1 MTTDASPD
9 DYPITLV
16 DQGELQGRHRR
27 GVQLFA
33 GIPYAAP
40 PVGSRRFRAPES
52 PEPWDGVRDSR
63 RFGPASAQ
71 LPGEGLTNRFEI
83 PWDED
88 CLYLNVVTPACD
100 DARRPVYVWI
110 HGGAYKH
117 GQGATPWYDGTS
129 FATRGDIVVVTINYR
144 LGALGFCDLAGHLGD
159 DFATCGINGTLDQL
173 AALQWVHE
181 NIEAFGGDPGRV
193 TIGGESAGAFSV
205 TNMLAMSAAD
215 GLFHRAIA
223 QSGAAHHTFDP
234 DDGREIAGSFLNQL
248 GGPSADDLM
257 SMDVKRILEAAEKVA
272 EESGQ
277 QTGRSQEPFYP
288 VWGHEALPDD
298 PRDLIAS
305 GAGSD
310 VALLTGTNEDEMALW
325 GVSGM
330 DTDQAAEM
338 VARIADDPDALVDVY
353 RRRLGDATPGWVA
366 CAIASDLVFGIPAV
380 RHAEYRSAHG
390 ADTWMYR
397 FSWDSRAFDGLFGA
411 AHALEIP
418 FTFNTIDQAGVDVFL
433 GPGDVPV
440 ELAETMHDAWIAFIR
455 DGDPSTSAL
464 GAWPRYSPDDRVVM
478 ELDEQCGL
486 LHDPR
491 ADERSAWEGVI
502 R

>member
-1 MTTDASPD
+1 
-9 DYPITLV
+9 
-16 DQGELQGRHRR
+16 
-27 GVQLFA
+27 
-33 GIPYAAP
+33 
-40 PVGSRRFRAPES
+40 
-52 PEPWDGVRDSR
+52 
-63 RFGPASAQ
+63 
-71 LPGEGLTNRFEI
+71 
-83 PWDED
+83 
-88 CLYLNVVTPACD
+88 
-100 DARRPVYVWI
+100 
-110 HGGAYKH
+110 
-117 GQGATPWYDGTS
+117 
-129 FATRGDIVVVTINYR
+129 
-144 LGALGFCDLAGHLGD
+144 
-159 DFATCGINGTLDQL
+159 
-173 AALQWVHE
+173 
-181 NIEAFGGDPGRV
+181 
-193 TIGGESAGAFSV
+193 
-205 TNMLAMSAAD
+205 
-215 GLFHRAIA
+215 
-223 QSGAAHHTFDP
+223 
-234 DDGREIAGSFLNQL
+234 
-248 GGPSADDLM
+248 
-257 SMDVKRILEAAEKVA
+257 MDVKRILEAAEKVA

-338 VARIADDPDALVDVY
+338 VARITDDPAALVDVY

-433 GPGDVPV
+433 GPGDVPT

-464 GAWPRYSPDDRVVM
+464 GAWPRYSPDARVVM

-491 ADERSAWEGVI
+491 ADERSAWEGVV